1 MLLRGVEA
9 KKQVRVEKEKEKEK
23 PMKSDISKSDV
34 NSTKDI
40 VVPTFRRGKMR

>member
-9 KKQVRVEKEKEKEK
+9 KKKVRVEKEKEK

>member
-9 KKQVRVEKEKEKEK
+9 KKQVRVEKEKEK
-23 PMKSDISKSDV
+23 PMKSEISKSDV
-34 NSTKDI
+34 DSTKDI